1 MHKIISGICNDT
13 HPSKFEEAGCM
24 VCGQLVIKTKL
35 IKSTDMKCSMNSLV
49 HVGVMR
55 LARKSIDDPIE
66 EIRGTI
72 IDTNCKHACQE
83 CISYL
88 EKKI

>member
-1 MHKIISGICNDT
+1 
-13 HPSKFEEAGCM
+13 M
-24 VCGQLVIKTKL
+24 VCGQLVIMTKF
-35 IKSTDMKCSMNSLV
+35 IKLTDMKCSMNPLV